1 MGEESAVAAARCPP
15 TPGWNN
21 PMTLVRLILQL
32 LLSCLCASAVVV
44 LCRYDN
50 PEACG
55 ACQAEKMLGVDTPMM
70 RTAKTSRTF
79 RQIATFAKVRVCQ
92 FFEQIPHFVP
102 SVFSL
107 AEQINIYAFANTLL
121 RASGLCA
128 LSSRSRDVPFCTAH
142 SVTTAPLGHV

>member
-1 MGEESAVAAARCPP
+1 
-15 TPGWNN
+15 
-21 PMTLVRLILQL
+21 MTLVRLILQL

-107 AEQINIYAFANTLL
+107 AEQINIYAFANTIEGERPLL
-121 RASGLCA
+121 IVSQHPRRTVLY
-128 LSSRSRDVPFCTAH
+128 RSRRANG
-142 SVTTAPLGHV
+142 TTGACFVHRTFTSLGL